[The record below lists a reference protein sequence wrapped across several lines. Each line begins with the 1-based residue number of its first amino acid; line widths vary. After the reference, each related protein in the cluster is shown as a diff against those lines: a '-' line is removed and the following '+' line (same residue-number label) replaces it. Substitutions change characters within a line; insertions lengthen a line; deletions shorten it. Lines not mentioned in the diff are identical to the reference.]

1 MGLSAGDVSTG
12 ELVQGVER
20 CSFSEIKIKIP
31 SLLAQTAGVI
41 LSLTAI

>member
-1 MGLSAGDVSTG
+1 MGLSAGDVSTE
-12 ELVQGVER
+12 ELVQGVEK
-20 CSFSEIKIKIP
+20 CSFSEIKIP